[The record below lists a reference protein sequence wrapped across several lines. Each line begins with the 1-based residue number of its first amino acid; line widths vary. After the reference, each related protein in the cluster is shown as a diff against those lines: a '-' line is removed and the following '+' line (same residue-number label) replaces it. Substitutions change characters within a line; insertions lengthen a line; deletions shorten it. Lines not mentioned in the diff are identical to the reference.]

1 MYPNCFN
8 FLDTHIRSKESH
20 NTYTLLGTELDSAKS
35 WLWMMMIVDTDLK
48 KKQMDLGRQ
57 GRGLVLGAGCKA

>member
-48 KKQMDLGRQ
+48 KKQMLRSKFDNTDCFAQ
-57 GRGLVLGAGCKA
+57 